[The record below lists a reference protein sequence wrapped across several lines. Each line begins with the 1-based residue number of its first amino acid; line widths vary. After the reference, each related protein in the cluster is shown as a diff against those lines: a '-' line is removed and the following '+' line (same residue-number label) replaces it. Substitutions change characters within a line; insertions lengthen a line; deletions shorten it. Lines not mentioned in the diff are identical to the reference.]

1 MALQPPVVILADGPF
16 PTHPEPLRRIHTA
29 GTLICCDGAAN
40 GLHDRGLTP
49 AIVIGDLDSIAEN
62 TRRAWRDRLVEL
74 PGQDTNDLEKAIR
87 WAAEQ
92 GAAELAIT
100 GALGGRD
107 DHTLAALFMLW
118 TDFGV
123 KVELVTDAGRLVR
136 IDSRTRRDAYPG
148 QTVGLFPLSAEVRF
162 STQGLIWEL
171 ADEALPAMHSG
182 ASNRSAGERISI
194 GVSGG
199 PALLFLAHRPE

>member
-16 PTHPEPLRRIHTA
+16 PTHPEPLRLVHTA

-40 GLHDRGLTP
+40 GLHERGLTP
-49 AIVIGDLDSIAEN
+49 TVVIGDLDSIAED
-62 TRRAWRDRLVEL
+62 TRRVWSDRLVDL
-74 PGQDTNDLEKAIR
+74 PGQDANDLEKAIR

-92 GAAELAIT
+92 GATDLSIT

-123 KVELVTDAGRLVR
+123 EVELVTDAGRLTRVNE
-136 IDSRTRRDAYPG
+136 RTSRDAYPG
-148 QTVGLFPLSAEVRF
+148 QMVGLFPLSLDVRF
-162 STQGLIWEL
+162 STQGLVWEL
-171 ADEALPAMHSG
+171 TDDPLPALHRG
-182 ASNRSAGERISI
+182 ASNRSAGERISV

-199 PALLFLAHRPE
+199 PALLFQAHRPE

>member
-16 PTHPEPLRRIHTA
+16 PTHPEPLRCIRTA

-49 AIVIGDLDSIAEN
+49 AIVIGDLDSISQEA
-62 TRRAWRDRLVEL
+62 RRAWSDRLVDL
-74 PGQDTNDLEKAIR
+74 PGQAASDLEKAIR
-87 WAAEQ
+87 WAAER

-123 KVELVTDAGRLVR
+123 EVELVTDAGRLVR
-136 IDSRTRRDAYPG
+136 VDGRTRREAYPG

-162 STQGLIWEL
+162 STRGLVWDL
-171 ADEALPAMHSG
+171 ADEVLPALHSG
-182 ASNRSAGERISI
+182 ASNRSAGEDISI